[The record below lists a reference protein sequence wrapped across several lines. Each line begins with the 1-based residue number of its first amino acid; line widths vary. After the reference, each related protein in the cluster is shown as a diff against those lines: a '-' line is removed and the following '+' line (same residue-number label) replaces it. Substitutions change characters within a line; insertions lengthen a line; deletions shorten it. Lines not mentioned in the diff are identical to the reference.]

1 MTKGQIRRLKL
12 ACYSANVTMSVTSCL
27 SPILFLTFRSRY
39 GISFSLLGFLV
50 LINFFTQ
57 LLVDL
62 ALSFFSHRLDLEKVV
77 KRIPVLALAG
87 FAVYAVLPM
96 LFPERA
102 FLGLCVG
109 TVIFSFAAGL
119 AEVLISPVIA
129 AIPAPDPDRELSKLH
144 SVYAWGCV
152 AVVIPAA
159 ALLVLLGGER
169 WYVIPL
175 VFALLPAVSAALFWG
190 AKIPPMEKPAKA
202 TGALK
207 LFCNK
212 KVLLSVFCIFLGGA
226 SECTMAQWCSG
237 YLEKA
242 MEISKFWGD
251 LFGTALFSVFLG
263 LGRSLYAKCGRNIE
277 RILLICFGSTALC
290 YMVAAL
296 SSIPMIGLI
305 ACAVTGLCASML
317 WPGNLVLAAERNPG
331 AGVFIYA
338 IMAAGG
344 DLGASV
350 GPQLLGLVADAAAQ
364 SPAAAV
370 LCEKWALAPE
380 SLGMKAGMLC
390 GMLFPV
396 IGLIITILMNRKRG
410 SENEARE

>member
-1 MTKGQIRRLKL
+1 MTDSQIRRLKY

-27 SPILFLTFRSRY
+27 SPILFLTFRSLY

-62 ALSFFSHRLDLEKVV
+62 ALSFFSHKMDLAKTV
-77 KRIPVLALAG
+77 KRIPLLALLG
-87 FAVYAVLPM
+87 FAVYAALPM
-96 LFPERA
+96 LFPDMA

-129 AIPAPDPDRELSKLH
+129 AIPAPDPDREMSKLH

-152 AVVIPAA
+152 AVVIPGA
-159 ALLVLLGGER
+159 ALLVLLGGEN
-169 WYVIPL
+169 WFVLPL
-175 VFALLPAVSAALFWG
+175 VFSLLPAFSAALFHG
-190 AKIPPMEKPAKA
+190 AKIPEMEKPGRVL
-202 TGALK
+202 GAVK
-207 LFCNK
+207 LLCDK
-212 KVLLSVFCIFLGGA
+212 KVILSVCCIFLGGA

-242 MEISKFWGD
+242 MEIPKFWGD
-251 LFGTALFSVFLG
+251 LFGTALFSVALG
-263 LGRSLYAKCGRNIE
+263 MGRSLYAKYGKNIHK
-277 RILLICFGSTALC
+277 ILLFCFASTALC
-290 YMVAAL
+290 YLVAAVAP
-296 SSIPMIGLI
+296 IPAVGLI
-305 ACAVTGLCASML
+305 ACALTGLCASML
-317 WPGNLVLAAERNPG
+317 WPGNLVVAADRNPA

-350 GPQLLGLVADAAAQ
+350 GPQLMGIVSDVTAGSAKAAE
-364 SPAAAV
+364 
-370 LCEKWALAPE
+370 LCTRLSLTPE
-380 SLGMKAGMLC
+380 SFGMKVGMLV
-390 GMLFPV
+390 GMLFPLF
-396 IGLIITILMNRKRG
+396 GLFLTLFLKKGESG
-410 SENEARE
+410 SAE